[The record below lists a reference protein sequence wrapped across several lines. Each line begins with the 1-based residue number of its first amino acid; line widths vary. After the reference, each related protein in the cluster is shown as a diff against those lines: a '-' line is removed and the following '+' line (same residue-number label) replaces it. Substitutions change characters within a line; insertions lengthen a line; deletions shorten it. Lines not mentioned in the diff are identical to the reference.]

1 QPGRRSDS
9 PHDVDLCL
17 VSPCEFEHPKSER
30 SPSANVSPRDL
41 SDSDLSQEMAQPL
54 AQRRG
59 QPRKPAPETPPT
71 SVSESLPTLSDS
83 DVPPATE
90 DCPSIL
96 ADGLESDEDSEQ
108 PARGLARAR
117 DPLPAPMKDP
127 CPIPAQPGICMV
139 DPEVLPGEQPRAP
152 KKEQPGKVKR
162 TPSRVGSAPAAPR
175 PDPSKHSGA
184 ASKARVPGS
193 SARDAGDKARLPP
206 GDKKGPYGG
215 AAGDARSAGTIRSA
229 GARTLPGA

>member
-30 SPSANVSPRDL
+30 LPSANASPRDL
-41 SDSDLSQEMAQPL
+41 SDSDPSQELAQPL

-59 QPRKPAPETPPT
+59 QPRKPAPDTPPT

-139 DPEVLPGEQPRAP
+139 DPEVLPGEQPCTAR
-152 KKEQPGKVKR
+152 KEQPGKVKR
-162 TPSRVGSAPAAPR
+162 TPSRVGSAP
-175 PDPSKHSGA
+175 DPPKHSSL
-184 ASKARVPGS
+184 ASKARGAGG
-193 SARDAGDKARLPP
+193 SARDAGDKVRQLL

-215 AAGDARSAGTIRSA
+215 AAGDTRTTGTTRSA
-229 GARTLPGA
+229 GARSLVGA

>member
-1 QPGRRSDS
+1 RPGRRSDS

-30 SPSANVSPRDL
+30 SPSAAASPREL
-41 SDSDLSQEMAQPL
+41 SDSDPSQELVPPRQP
-54 AQRRG
+54 AG
-59 QPRKPAPETPPT
+59 ETPPT

-108 PARGLARAR
+108 PARGTARAR

-139 DPEVLPGEQPRAP
+139 DPEALVAT
-152 KKEQPGKVKR
+152 KKETSGKVKR
-162 TPSRVGSAPAAPR
+162 TPSRVGSAPAAPKAEPPR
-175 PDPSKHSGA
+175 NPSLA
-184 ASKARVPGS
+184 PKARGPAS
-193 SARDAGDKARLPP
+193 SARDAGDKAKLLL
-206 GDKKGPYGG
+206 GDKKGPSS
-215 AAGDARSAGTIRSA
+215 GDTRAPGSTRST
-229 GARTLPGA
+229 GARLPAGR

>member
-1 QPGRRSDS
+1 RPGRRSDS

-30 SPSANVSPRDL
+30 SPSAAASPREL
-41 SDSDLSQEMAQPL
+41 SDSDPSQEL
-54 AQRRG
+54 VQRRG
-59 QPRKPAPETPPT
+59 RPRQPAGETPPT

-96 ADGLESDEDSEQ
+96 ADGLESDDDSEQ
-108 PARGLARAR
+108 PARGMARAR

-139 DPEVLPGEQPRAP
+139 DPEALPAEQTRAG
-152 KKEQPGKVKR
+152 KKETPGKV
-162 TPSRVGSAPAAPR
+162 
-175 PDPSKHSGA
+175 
-184 ASKARVPGS
+184 
-193 SARDAGDKARLPP
+193 
-206 GDKKGPYGG
+206 
-215 AAGDARSAGTIRSA
+215 
-229 GARTLPGA
+229 

>member
-1 QPGRRSDS
+1 RPGRRSDS

-30 SPSANVSPRDL
+30 SAATSPREL
-41 SDSDLSQEMAQPL
+41 SDSDPSQELAPPRQPP
-54 AQRRG
+54 G
-59 QPRKPAPETPPT
+59 ETPPT

-108 PARGLARAR
+108 PARGVARAR

-139 DPEVLPGEQPRAP
+139 DPEAVVAT
-152 KKEQPGKVKR
+152 KKETPGKVKR
-162 TPSRVGSAPAAPR
+162 TPSRVGSAPAAPKAEPPR
-175 PDPSKHSGA
+175 HPSLA
-184 ASKARVPGS
+184 PKARGPTS
-193 SARDAGDKARLPP
+193 SARDAGDKAKLLL
-206 GDKKGPYGG
+206 GDKKGPSS
-215 AAGDARSAGTIRSA
+215 GDTRAPGSTRSA
-229 GARTLPGA
+229 GARLPAGA

>member
-1 QPGRRSDS
+1 TRPGRRSDS

-30 SPSANVSPRDL
+30 SPSATASPREL
-41 SDSDLSQEMAQPL
+41 SDSDPSQELVRGRPRQP
-54 AQRRG
+54 AG
-59 QPRKPAPETPPT
+59 ETPPT

-83 DVPPATE
+83 DVLPATE

-108 PARGLARAR
+108 PARGVARAR

-127 CPIPAQPGICMV
+127 HPIPAQPGICMV
-139 DPEVLPGEQPRAP
+139 DPEALPAEPTRAG
-152 KKEQPGKVKR
+152 KKEPTGKVKR
-162 TPSRVGSAPAAPR
+162 TPSRVGSAPTAARAEPPR
-175 PDPSKHSGA
+175 NHTLAP
-184 ASKARVPGS
+184 KARGTAS

-206 GDKKGPYGG
+206 GEKKGPSV
-215 AAGDARSAGTIRSA
+215 GDTRGPGTPRGA
-229 GARTLPGA
+229 GARPPTGA

>member
-1 QPGRRSDS
+1 RPGRRSDS

-30 SPSANVSPRDL
+30 SPSAAASPREL
-41 SDSDLSQEMAQPL
+41 SDSDPSQEL
-54 AQRRG
+54 VQRQGRAH
-59 QPRKPAPETPPT
+59 PAAGETPPT

-90 DCPSIL
+90 DCPSLL

-108 PARGLARAR
+108 PPRGMARAR

-139 DPEVLPGEQPRAP
+139 DPEALPAG
-152 KKEQPGKVKR
+152 KKEPPGKVKR
-162 TPSRVGSAPAAPR
+162 TTARAGSAPTTAKAEPPRHPTPAP
-175 PDPSKHSGA
+175 KGKGT
-184 ASKARVPGS
+184 ASSV
-193 SARDAGDKARLPP
+193 RDAGDKAKLLA
-206 GDKKGPYGG
+206 GDKKGLSGG
-215 AAGDARSAGTIRSA
+215 DTRTPGTTRSA
-229 GARTLPGA
+229 GARLPAGA

>member
-1 QPGRRSDS
+1 RPGRRSDS

-30 SPSANVSPRDL
+30 SPSAAASPREL
-41 SDSDLSQEMAQPL
+41 SDSDPSQELVQHRSRPHQP
-54 AQRRG
+54 AG
-59 QPRKPAPETPPT
+59 ETPPT

-83 DVPPATE
+83 DIPPATE

-108 PARGLARAR
+108 PTRPTARAR

-139 DPEVLPGEQPRAP
+139 DPEALPAEQTRTG
-152 KKEQPGKVKR
+152 KKEPPSSKVKR
-162 TPSRVGSAPAAPR
+162 TPSRVGSAPTTPRVEPPRHPTSAP
-175 PDPSKHSGA
+175 
-184 ASKARVPGS
+184 KARGPAS
-193 SARDAGDKARLPP
+193 SARDAGDKAKLPP
-206 GDKKGPYGG
+206 GDKKGLSS
-215 AAGDARSAGTIRSA
+215 GDSRTSGTPRGT
-229 GARTLPGA
+229 GARLPTGA